1 MIGCRG
7 IGTIMALV
15 GVCLCYFM
23 LLFLYYINVDFVG
36 PIESFVYILRD
47 IDSFVRLWSYHGN
60 GGRM

>member
-47 IDSFVRLWSYHGN
+47 IDSFVRL
-60 GGRM
+60 